1 MELPNE
7 SPEANAAYI
16 FREIMFGVLI
26 THPHLDHVA
35 GLAMN
40 TPAVEAQ
47 SAPKYVTALPST
59 ISALKN
65 HVFNDITW
73 PNLSDED
80 GGAGLITYQR
90 LVDGGNQRLGSG
102 ASKGYVK
109 ACDGLMTKC
118 MGVSHGKC
126 RQRYNPDTGK
136 HHRAESTAFMADPVL
151 LPSRRVSLEGASLR

>member
-1 MELPNE
+1 M
-7 SPEANAAYI
+7 S
-16 FREIMFGVLI
+16 GVLI

-35 GLAMN
+35 GIAMN

-47 SAPKYVTALPST
+47 SAPKSIAALPST

-80 GGAGLITYQR
+80 GGAGLVTYQR
-90 LVDGGNQRLGSG
+90 LADGGNQRLGVG
-102 ASKGYVK
+102 PAKGYVK

-126 RQRYNPDTGK
+126 RQRYNPDTEK
-136 HHRAESTAFMADPVL
+136 HHRAESTAFLTDPVL
-151 LPSRRVSLEGASLR
+151 LPSRRVSVDGASLR